1 MDEFKIDVIN
11 DILIF
16 KVDVI
21 IATHRD
27 AKPMW
32 EEFESHLLFNHKKII
47 IDISS
52 CNTVDSTF
60 IGMIIKIFRKVN
72 EKNGQLKL
80 IYPQV
85 PSDIFQL
92 TGVSKII
99 DCYDN
104 PDNAIKSFD

>member
-1 MDEFKIDVIN
+1 MDEFKIDIRN

-32 EEFESHLLFNHKKII
+32 DEFENHFLFNHKKII
-47 IDISS
+47 IDISF

-60 IGMIIKIFRKVN
+60 IGMIIKIFRKIN

-80 IYPQV
+80 VYPQV
-85 PSDIFQL
+85 PGDIFLL
-92 TGVSKII
+92 TGVPKII

-104 PDNAIKSFD
+104 LDKAINSFD